1 MDHADPVEAVGPVD
15 PADPTGSVEAVGP
28 VDAVETDGADGAVAA
43 GTVSSPRPVG
53 AGRRNRLSGR
63 RRAGR
68 AEADTLG
75 WALAA
80 APVSAVSLVLVALD
94 ARLQH
99 WFVLPVTVCGVLIA
113 LDVVSWLRR
122 RIDLFDPQA
131 LLGVLG
137 LHFFYL
143 APILHVTLDHW
154 GLFVSPPTDWRDAL
168 GAMAIVNMVGL
179 LVYRWLLSFPVR
191 GRHSAWSGELNVS
204 RFYLVGGLAV
214 GAGVL
219 AFGVEIVM
227 FGGLSG
233 FLAVM
238 TQDREALS
246 GMGWLLMLAE
256 SFPLIA
262 FALVLVRWREAL
274 ARRRFLVV
282 WLLISLALV
291 QFLVGGLRGSRS
303 NTVWP
308 MLLAL
313 ILVHL
318 LVFTISRKALLLCAL
333 IFVLF
338 MYLYGLYKSAGIEV
352 VDVARGDRSIEELSS
367 ETGRD
372 LPKVLLNDLARADMQ
387 AVLLERKRQGEGD
400 LGYGVTYLG
409 AVTLLVPGWLLPERP
424 TTKLVIGTEVL
435 LGPGSY
441 DRDRGQWATRIYGIA
456 GEAMLNFGVAGAV
469 LSFVPL
475 ALLVRWSRRFY
486 RRARDQPDLVPKLL
500 APALGVATVL
510 VLSSDLD
517 NIVVFLLGR
526 FVPLAV
532 VVLLAFSGP
541 RRKVGLRP
549 RGGGPAH
556 ARTDLAALP
565 HSDLSSAVS
574 TADRPRWRQ
583 PAQRSAGARRWR
595 GPFRTGVTL
604 GRETLR

>member
-1 MDHADPVEAVGPVD
+1 MRSTPPGPAGHLNGQVGHVGGPPNQVSGPVD
-15 PADPTGSVEAVGP
+15 RAGSPRTVDAPRPAGRIGPAGRNRPTG
-28 VDAVETDGADGAVAA
+28 
-43 GTVSSPRPVG
+43 R
-53 AGRRNRLSGR
+53 GRRSGR
-63 RRAGR
+63 TGP
-68 AEADTLG
+68 DTVN
-75 WALAA
+75 WALAGGL
-80 APVSAVSLVLVALD
+80 VSAVSLLLAILD
-94 ARLQH
+94 ARLHH
-99 WFVLPVTVCGVLIA
+99 WFLLPVTACGVLIA
-113 LDVVSWLRR
+113 LDVVGWFRR
-122 RIDLFDPQA
+122 QFDIFDPQA
-131 LLGVLG
+131 LLGLLG

-154 GLFVSPPTDWRDAL
+154 ALFVSPPQEWRDAL
-168 GAMAIVNMVGL
+168 GAMAILNLIGL
-179 LVYRWLLSFPVR
+179 LIYRWLLSYPVR
-191 GRHSAWSGELNVS
+191 GRHTAWRVRLNVS
-204 RFYLVGGLAV
+204 RFYLVGSLAV
-214 GAGVL
+214 AAGVL
-219 AFGVEIVM
+219 AFGFEIVV

-238 TQDREALS
+238 TQDREALT

-274 ARRRFLVV
+274 ARRRSLVV
-282 WLLISLALV
+282 WLLVSLAAV

-318 LVFTISRKALLLCAL
+318 IVFTISRKALLVCGL

-338 MYLYGLYKSAGIEV
+338 MYLYGLYKSAGVEV
-352 VDVARGDRSIEELSS
+352 VDVVRGDRSIEQISS

-387 AVLLERKRQGEGD
+387 AVLLERKRHGEGD

-409 AVTLLVPGWLLPERP
+409 AVTLLAPGWLLPERP

-441 DRDRGQWATRIYGIA
+441 DRETGQWATRIYGIA
-456 GEAMLNFGVAGAV
+456 GEAMLNFGPVGAV
-469 LSFVPL
+469 ASFVPL
-475 ALLVRWSRRFY
+475 GLLVRWSRRFY

-526 FVPLAV
+526 FIPLATIT
-532 VVLLAFSGP
+532 LLALTSTPLSP
-541 RRKVGLRP
+541 RPLSPRP
-549 RGGGPAH
+549 LSPRSRANGG
-556 ARTDLAALP
+556 
-565 HSDLSSAVS
+565 
-574 TADRPRWRQ
+574 
-583 PAQRSAGARRWR
+583 
-595 GPFRTGVTL
+595 
-604 GRETLR
+604 